1 MEGSLSIYL
10 TTCAASRIVQCHNSA
25 VSDIIPASLH
35 TQVIA
40 SCCLLLAHRA
50 SPLDFCP
57 LVFHSIFIHRLRQG
71 SQIIKNN
78 SNANIP
84 VPTRNDST
92 QKTLSDEKEIDK
104 MIEIVTVYKHIDLWQ
119 VCPGTMNRLV
129 CPLRFDKACPGE
141 RIALERA
148 AIHKFAASAKVSAVE
163 KVWLGTIKFLCADL
177 WPALTDHLNFK
188 TDSFNRLHPAP

>member
-1 MEGSLSIYL
+1 MLYGRFPEHLSHNL
-10 TTCAASRIVQCHNSA
+10 CGVTNCAMSQLRCVWYHPSFAT
-25 VSDIIPASLH
+25 H
-35 TQVIA
+35 T
-40 SCCLLLAHRA
+40 SHCLLL
-50 SPLDFCP
+50 P
-57 LVFHSIFIHRLRQG
+57 LVGASRLSAGFLPTCIPFYFHPRTEARVTNNK
-71 SQIIKNN
+71 KNN
-78 SNANIP
+78 SNTNIP

-148 AIHKFAASAKVSAVE
+148 AIPKLAASAKVSAVE
-163 KVWLGTIKFLCADL
+163 KVWLGTIKFLCADFYGQH
-177 WPALTDHLNFK
+177 WPMGLSSSQFK
-188 TDSFNRLHPAP
+188 NGLI